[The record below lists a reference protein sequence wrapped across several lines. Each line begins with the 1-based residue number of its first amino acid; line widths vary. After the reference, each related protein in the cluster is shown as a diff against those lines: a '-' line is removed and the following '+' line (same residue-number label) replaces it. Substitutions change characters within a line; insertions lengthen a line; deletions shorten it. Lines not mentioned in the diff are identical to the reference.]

1 MSLKESGDPPPGHV
15 GGGPPSTAA
24 ARMREAI
31 SAILHGTGT
40 REQLEQAARALVAEL
55 RQREPLP
62 EQMLLRIKEI
72 LADAGLRPSYAARG
86 TTDSAP
92 GLRNEAEVYRDVI
105 AWSIRFY
112 YSDRD
117 RDSQEP
123 QGATS

>member
-15 GGGPPSTAA
+15 GGGPPSTAT

-31 SAILHGTGT
+31 SAVLHGTGT
-40 REQLEQAARALVAEL
+40 REQLEKAARELVTEL

-72 LADAGLRPSYAARG
+72 LADAGLRPSYASRE
-86 TTDSAP
+86 SAQSFP
-92 GLRNEAEVYRDVI
+92 GLRNESDVYRDVI

-117 RDSQEP
+117 RDAQNS
-123 QGATS
+123 